1 MVSIDDSSLPSLPR
15 FPGKPDTMMTSPEL
29 LEERRAALEQ
39 YLNDILECQVY
50 REHPEMV
57 IHSSNHTISLLMV

>member
-1 MVSIDDSSLPSLPR
+1 MHIAFKSIIVIFTR
-15 FPGKPDTMMTSPEL
+15 FPGKPDSMMTSPEL

-39 YLNDILECQVY
+39 YLNDILECPVY

-57 IHSSNHTISLLMV
+57 K